1 MDVQA
6 WTYVI
11 VTFTF
16 ILYIGVAIWSRASS
30 TSEFYVAGKGV
41 SPWPMEWPPRPI
53 GCRRRRSFRW
63 PG

>member
-1 MDVQA
+1 MMDVQA

-16 ILYIGVAIWSRASS
+16 ILYIGVAILSRAST

-41 SPWPMEWPPRPI
+41 SPLVNGMATAAD
-53 GCRRRRSFRW
+53 
-63 PG
+63 